1 MSLTLPTAYSNSSK
15 LGNIQENWIVQLGFF
30 NGDAQGS
37 GDGGWDATLQADG
50 TANLL
55 NEALDDSETPVDVD
69 DGTVFQVGDYIKVES
84 EIMKVKS
91 ISTNTLTVD
100 RGVMST
106 TAATHT
112 NNTAIYWNNFTSIS
126 LADTTI
132 DDVFYHGAI
141 TNKPSIRSSID
152 LANSTAKTGN
162 ISLSIANF
170 QYKGDDFSAE
180 LFLGTRKY
188 INRNVKIYSQLN
200 GETTLANCLQ
210 IYQGRLIDI
219 SHDDSSVSL
228 QLTEQ
233 RPWDFI
239 SIPNV
244 KSPKGNY
251 FPIVYGDF
259 TVNTSTIASPDF
271 CESKELYPTPI
282 EQVEN
287 DDFIAL
293 QPLNSSS
300 GKLHFYNKSADRFL
314 PLDDVNSSSVA
325 LGDGYVNKTDIDLD
339 RKYQLRPT
347 AIIASDDYDDY
358 DDNGTET
365 IDTDDTSFS
374 LLDFA
379 IGDGT
384 LSSVNR
390 IWSKV
395 TQVNANIPQ
404 VVHEIQEYKTGF
416 TFEFTLDIE
425 AIGVVGDT
433 FSIQFAIND
442 KTTGSYVAVKSYN
455 YTGTFLAT
463 GQHDLTSTSIAVSG
477 DQTSSNALISVAK
490 ATNLSNDFKSNIK
503 GLSTDTISYQVSWAF
518 AFTGNQGTT
527 GRQFTAIDIDFKMYD
542 TFIQPQLKI
551 PIRDTDVAKHNS
563 ASESIAKIE
572 TLYSGSD
579 GLTASWDSGAIL
591 HGHDAHRDLL
601 IRFAGY
607 TTTAPENWTALNND
621 RAIPTWKIRW
631 WELDPVELKKVLE
644 QLQYE
649 FGFIFKFRADG
660 TGSYVHILQT
670 SELSAVQTF
679 KKEDIAN
686 LKINNSSF
694 SDLLTKMEINYE
706 KHPAENRYLS
716 SVTSSNST
724 ARTDWNIQ
732 AKENIKEVN
741 LDMNV
746 GTPNASGQTDGNADF
761 YSYYDNIFGD
771 IKKIINCDIVNSAKG
786 YNLETGDIVQFSN
799 TAGDMPVDPFG
810 DNWADYYMITNLNR
824 SPGKVSITAREVG

>member
-15 LGNIQENWIVQLGFF
+15 LGNIQENWIVQLYYDDEG
-30 NGDAQGS
+30 
-37 GDGGWDATLQADG
+37 
-50 TANLL
+50 AN
-55 NEALDDSETPVDVD
+55 DWI
-69 DGTVFQVGDYIKVES
+69 G
-84 EIMKVKS
+84 
-91 ISTNTLTVD
+91 
-100 RGVMST
+100 
-106 TAATHT
+106 
-112 NNTAIYWNNFTSIS
+112 IS
-126 LADTTI
+126 LADTTVGS
-132 DDVFYHGAI
+132 VFYHGAI

-162 ISLSIANF
+162 VSLNVVNF
-170 QYKGDDFSAE
+170 NYKGDDFSAE

-200 GETTLANCLQ
+200 GDTTLANCLQ

-219 SHDDSSVSL
+219 SHDINSIKLSI
-228 QLTEQ
+228 TEQ
-233 RPWDFI
+233 RPWDFL

-251 FPIVYGDF
+251 FPVVYGDF
-259 TVNTSTIASPDF
+259 TVNTSTVASTDF
-271 CESKELYPTPI
+271 CESKDLYPTPI

-325 LGDGYVNKTDIDLD
+325 LGDGYVNKTDIDLE
-339 RKYQLRPT
+339 RKYKLRPT

-390 IWSKV
+390 VWSKV

-416 TFEFTLDIE
+416 TFAFTLDIE
-425 AIGVVGDT
+425 AIGVSADT
-433 FSIQFAIND
+433 FTIQFAIND
-442 KTTGSYVAVKSYN
+442 KTTGSYVAVKSYS
-455 YTGTFLAT
+455 YTGTFLAD

-518 AFTGNQGTT
+518 AFTGNQGTS
-527 GRQFTAIDIDFKMYD
+527 GRQFTAVDIDFKMYD

-607 TTTAPENWTALNND
+607 TTTTPANWSALDEDRTRNTAD
-621 RAIPTWKIRW
+621 DGDITTWKIRW
-631 WELDPVELKKVLE
+631 WEIEPVELKKVLE

-660 TGSYVHILQT
+660 TGSYIYILQT
-670 SELSAVQTF
+670 SELSATQTF
-679 KKEDIAN
+679 KKDDIAN

-724 ARTDWNIQ
+724 ARTNWNIQ
-732 AKENIKEVN
+732 AKENIKEAN

-771 IKKIINCDIVNSAKG
+771 IKKIISCDIINSAKG

-799 TAGDMPVDPFG
+799 TAGEMPVDPFG
-810 DNWADYYMITNLNR
+810 DNWADYYMITDLNR